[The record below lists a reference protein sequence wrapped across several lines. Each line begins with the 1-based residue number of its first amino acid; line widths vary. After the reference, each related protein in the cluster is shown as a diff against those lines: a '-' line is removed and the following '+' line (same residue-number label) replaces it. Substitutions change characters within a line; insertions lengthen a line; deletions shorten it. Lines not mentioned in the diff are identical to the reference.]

1 MQFTDFAFT
10 VLNNEVSL
18 TVMFIVFALFYYF
31 AFYRKLSFNIFD
43 AFTVE
48 MIGSA
53 GAALSVYVLF
63 VYGSPDKK
71 FLFSF
76 ITCEIAL
83 YAAIFFVKFLSI
95 TYGKTKSSVE
105 KEILL
110 TPIKEEQL
118 RIFFFVV
125 SIVYVILQIV
135 SFKLVGFILFSSDEG
150 VTHVNAYDN
159 YGPLFI
165 ILFVMNPLF
174 TVCLF
179 IKRKLFK
186 TFTLFDYGCILLALF
201 SMFTS
206 GSKGSFVTFFTAFA
220 VVDYKFAKLQN
231 KNKTKIPVTFL
242 IVLFASIIAIL
253 SFGNITTLDESSPI
267 GKLFQRIALSGDCFV
282 IGYDD
287 SAIRFVLNGPS
298 KTAFGYIFY
307 PIYGKFVKPFTGT
320 AITPSIVGSDLYYYA
335 FGIDNAGSNGR
346 HDFLSVLFWGP
357 EWGWLLSFLIGSF
370 IGYVRFYL
378 FEKTG
383 GRNIFYLVFVCALAT
398 IVPIC
403 ITDVYLFNSMLFMLV
418 TLLIT
423 FFLIT
428 IVVYELKNIAKAV
441 WLHNIALSQL
451 KNKGIPKS
459 SDKYLND

>member
-10 VLNNEVSL
+10 VLNNEASL
-18 TVMFIVFALFYYF
+18 TVMFILFALFYYF

-53 GAALSVYVLF
+53 GAALSVYILF

-83 YAAIFFVKFLSI
+83 YAAIFLVKYLSV
-95 TYGKTKSSVE
+95 TYRKTNPSAE
-105 KEILL
+105 TEISL
-110 TPIKEEQL
+110 TPVKEEQL
-118 RIFFFVV
+118 RIFFFII
-125 SIVYVILQIV
+125 SAVYVILQIV
-135 SFKLVGFILFSSDEG
+135 SFKLVGFLLFSTDEG
-150 VTHVNAYDN
+150 ITHVNAYDN
-159 YGPLFI
+159 YGPLFT
-165 ILFVMNPLF
+165 ILLVMNPLF

-186 TFTLFDYGCILLALF
+186 TFTLFDYGCMLLALF

-231 KNKTKIPVTFL
+231 KKKTKIPIVFL
-242 IVLFASIIAIL
+242 IILFVSIIVIL
-253 SFGNITTLDESSPI
+253 SFGSITTLDESSPL

-287 SAIRFVLNGPS
+287 SALRFVLNGPS
-298 KTAFGYIFY
+298 KTAFDYIFY
-307 PIYGKFVKPFTGT
+307 PIYGKFVKPFTGPS
-320 AITPSIVGSDLYYYA
+320 ITPTVVGSDLYYYA

-346 HDFLSVLFWGP
+346 HNFLGLLFWGP
-357 EWGWLLSFLIGSF
+357 YWGWLLSFLIGSF

-378 FEKTG
+378 FEKTD
-383 GRNIFYLVFVCALAT
+383 GRNMFYLVFVCALAT
-398 IVPIC
+398 IVPFC
-403 ITDVYLFNSMLFMLV
+403 ITDAYLFNSMLFMLV
-418 TLLIT
+418 TLLVA
-423 FFLIT
+423 FFLMT
-428 IVVYELKNIAKAV
+428 IVAYELKNIAKAV
-441 WLHNIALSQL
+441 WLHNIMLSKL
-451 KNKGIPKS
+451 KNKGITK
-459 SDKYLND
+459 NG